1 MVKLPVPPWKRRR
14 EFCPNCVE
22 RVADEASFVCPRCGY
37 QLRMPRVSVIG
48 LGAIAAGVGSFL
60 MSAFGGW
67 VLPWPSMPFGIK
79 VPFLE
84 NPTPED
90 LQNLSAWIGAILLLA
105 GIALAFAGAYSIRR
119 RSDKVTRGR
128 ERPV

>member
-1 MVKLPVPPWKRRR
+1 
-14 EFCPNCVE
+14 
-22 RVADEASFVCPRCGY
+22 
-37 QLRMPRVSVIG
+37 MPRVSVIG

-119 RSDKVTRGR
+119 RSDKVIRGR
-128 ERPV
+128 GRPV